1 MEITHSPSSCPLS
14 PQTPRKR
21 PRCHHVSA
29 NGIRCRYSAISQ
41 KADFCKHH
49 LAPDPNDPVTMDSI
63 WDNLAEK
70 GAALDTAKNVRD
82 SLCVI
87 FYSLVE
93 GKITEQRA
101 GILCYIL
108 QTVLHAQRKIAES
121 QERDGDH
128 DIRKRM
134 PAWFFDD
141 NLAEAKAKSDAAAK
155 ATGDSTAP
163 EAQTTVAGSAPDQ
176 ASAAGASSDQSHAKN
191 GGCDSHPNGSQS
203 RRKGFSRVLFLAERR
218 AGVWKDLAAFR

>member
-1 MEITHSPSSCPLS
+1 
-14 PQTPRKR
+14 
-21 PRCHHVSA
+21 
-29 NGIRCRYSAISQ
+29 
-41 KADFCKHH
+41 
-49 LAPDPNDPVTMDSI
+49 MDSI

-176 ASAAGASSDQSHAKN
+176 ASAAGASSD
-191 GGCDSHPNGSQS
+191 
-203 RRKGFSRVLFLAERR
+203 
-218 AGVWKDLAAFR
+218 